1 MDRLTR
7 DILCRIAR
15 CTLNKTTKD
24 TKTIIPLTQVC
35 RHWRESIVSTPD
47 IWALIS
53 SANNSLAAL
62 SLERSRT
69 APLKI
74 YLNLRVEN
82 REFIDLLLP
91 RILDIGSLRI
101 QGFSSAEE
109 LVMLLPDFPLSTPNL
124 RSLSLRGKHGPGSER
139 NQSVDPFEPFGDTL
153 RHLSMYH
160 FHFCPSLLRLT
171 SLTEFEILDYRLNI
185 PIDTLL
191 NFLRENRSLETAILG
206 VGFAKRSLRRSK
218 LNAPIE
224 NQLRH
229 LSIRCAYSVD
239 GKALISGIALQKGA
253 HLDILHTGTD
263 QKLSGVLS
271 GISLKHLANISSPTF
286 AECQSDC
293 RSLRL
298 LGPNGDFFFKFS
310 QGPEDPFSELPKLSL
325 SFASVREFHL
335 VHRGPGKASS
345 PLEPLVFHP
354 SFLPSIEAFAVNCEA
369 NVSYLLFELFS
380 NPFSCPSLKTLAFL
394 DCDISED
401 FVKGLGQFA
410 LNRMATSTARLGRV
424 VIVNSK
430 GKFPSATSVCALGQ
444 LVPVV
449 DVRMAKELPKD
460 LI

>member
-1 MDRLTR
+1 VDRLSQ

-15 CTLNKTTKD
+15 CALNKTTKD
-24 TKTIIPLTQVC
+24 TKPIIALTQVC

-53 SANNSLAAL
+53 SGNNSLAAL

-69 APLKI
+69 ALLKI

-101 QGFSSAEE
+101 QGFSSPQE
-109 LVMLLPDFPLSTPNL
+109 LIMLLPDFPLSTPNL
-124 RSLSLRGKHGPGSER
+124 RSLGLRGKHVPNSER
-139 NQSVDPFEPFGDTL
+139 NQSIDPFEPFGDSL
-153 RHLSMYH
+153 RHLSIHH
-160 FHFCPSLLRLT
+160 FHLCPSLLGLT
-171 SLTEFEILDYRLNI
+171 SLTELEILDYRLNT

-191 NFLRENRSLETAILG
+191 NFLKENRSLETAILG

-218 LNAPIE
+218 LDAPIE

-239 GKALISGIALQKGA
+239 GKALISGIALQRGA
-253 HLDILHTGTD
+253 HLDILHTGVDHT
-263 QKLSGVLS
+263 LSGVLS
-271 GISLKHLANISSPTF
+271 GVSLEHLANITSPTF
-286 AECQSDC
+286 VECQSDC

-298 LGPNGDFFFKFS
+298 LGPNGDFFFKSS
-310 QGPEDPFSELPKLSL
+310 QGPEGPFSELSQLPL
-325 SFASVREFHL
+325 SFASVREFRL
-335 VHRGPGKASS
+335 VHRGPKKASS
-345 PLEPLVFHP
+345 PLEPLMFHP
-354 SFLPSIEAFAVNCEA
+354 PSLPSIEAFAVNCET

-401 FVKGLGQFA
+401 FVEELGRFVS
-410 LNRMATSTARLGRV
+410 NRMATGAARLDRV
-424 VIVNSK
+424 VIVHSK
-430 GKFPSATSVCALGQ
+430 GKLPSAVSVAALGL

-449 DVRMAKELPKD
+449 DVRTAKELPKD
-460 LI
+460 LT

>member
-1 MDRLTR
+1 MDRLSQ

-15 CTLNKTTKD
+15 CALNKTTKD
-24 TKTIIPLTQVC
+24 TKSILPLTQVC

-53 SANNSLAAL
+53 SGNNSLAAL

-69 APLKI
+69 ALLKI

-101 QGFSSAEE
+101 QGFSSPEE

-124 RSLSLRGKHGPGSER
+124 RSLTLRGKHVPNAER
-139 NQSVDPFEPFGDTL
+139 DRSTDPFEPFGDTL
-153 RHLSMYH
+153 RHLSIHH

-171 SLTEFEILDYRLNI
+171 SLTEFEILDYRLNT

-191 NFLRENRSLETAILG
+191 NFLKENRALETAILG
-206 VGFAKRSLRRSK
+206 VGFAKHSLRRSK
-218 LNAPIE
+218 LKAPID

-229 LSIRCAYSVD
+229 ISIRCAYSVD
-239 GKALISGIALQKGA
+239 GKALISGIALQSGA
-253 HLDILHTGTD
+253 HLHVLHTGAD

-271 GISLKHLANISSPTF
+271 GISPKHFTNMSSSTF

-298 LGPNGDFFFKFS
+298 LGPNGEFFFKCS
-310 QGPEDPFSELPKLSL
+310 QVLEDPFSELPKLPL
-325 SFASVREFHL
+325 PFTSVREFRL
-335 VHRGPGKASS
+335 VYRGTGKASS

-354 SFLPSIEAFAVNCEA
+354 SFFPSIEAFAVNGET
-369 NVSYLLFELFS
+369 NVSYLLFELFL

-401 FVKGLGQFA
+401 FVMELGQFA
-410 LNRMATSTARLGRV
+410 SNRMATSTARLDRV
-424 VIVNSK
+424 IIIHSK
-430 GKFPSATSVCALGQ
+430 GKFPSAASIGALGH

-460 LI
+460 LT